1 MTWDGLAMIC
11 CDMGMIWGVLAV
23 FLGDLG
29 LFLAWHGVAGPW
41 SRLIWEL
48 YAS

>member
-11 CDMGMIWGVLAV
+11 CDLGMIWGVLAV

-29 LFLAWHGVAGPW
+29 FFWRGMGWLGRGLD
-41 SRLIWEL
+41 
-48 YAS
+48 